1 MASRLTYFGIPLDY
15 WAVGFGSVLVA
26 GQVGQVVAPEF
37 IRTKPMFV
45 AIPAF
50 IIGPALYMKYIDD

>member
-15 WAVGFGSVLVA
+15 WLVGFGSVWVA
-26 GQVGQVVAPEF
+26 GRVGNLIAPEL